1 MVHFKVTNAK
11 TIPLIPHCLV
21 NDQLITYFLIK
32 ENLCNEFLS
41 QQCNTIDN
49 EGTFLRSEDFKT
61 TSRTWSFDS
70 CNDGTTRNIWLM
82 DMIEISFK
90 CYSLVLFQ
98 YQNLFSLPSKH
109 SLEKECFPKEWN
121 NANTVLIHTKGNKQ
135 LIENYSPVLPLMY
148 FPSSSKSF
156 NYFD

>member
-1 MVHFKVTNAK
+1 
-11 TIPLIPHCLV
+11 
-21 NDQLITYFLIK
+21 
-32 ENLCNEFLS
+32 
-41 QQCNTIDN
+41 
-49 EGTFLRSEDFKT
+49 
-61 TSRTWSFDS
+61 
-70 CNDGTTRNIWLM
+70 M

-90 CYSLVLFQ
+90 CYSLVLLQ
-98 YQNLFSLPSKH
+98 YQNLSSLLSKP

>member
-1 MVHFKVTNAK
+1 
-11 TIPLIPHCLV
+11 
-21 NDQLITYFLIK
+21 
-32 ENLCNEFLS
+32 
-41 QQCNTIDN
+41 
-49 EGTFLRSEDFKT
+49 
-61 TSRTWSFDS
+61 
-70 CNDGTTRNIWLM
+70 M

-121 NANTVLIHTKGNKQ
+121 NANTVLIPTKGNRQ
-135 LIENYSPVLPLMY
+135 LIENYIPVLPLMY

-156 NYFD
+156 NNFDKLNEDKTKISESLYQWKTPFNPNVCKLVQEVVYPRK